1 MGLNTDCLA
10 LTRNRG
16 QGGCMS
22 VIKSIAQV
30 NWKDAENKNVAEAF
44 INDATEYMRRVEAHI
59 FKGNEIRAD
68 QWMDYSEK
76 QDEIKR
82 LDRKRT
88 QAHDKLLGSAKNFID
103 LLDDKTDFS
112 KCEHRLNNR
121 TQIADFVATIAF
133 ELLGMEPESKVEG
146 QVRDELAEKIHNG
159 EVTADSI
166 NEKVKKFFE

>member
-1 MGLNTDCLA
+1 
-10 LTRNRG
+10 
-16 QGGCMS
+16 MS
-22 VIKSIAQV
+22 VINSIAQI

-44 INDATEYMRRVEAHI
+44 IYDATEYMRRVEAHI